1 MNKRSFILVLTFT
14 VILFFVNQ
22 YFSSKRQNEYALKQQ
37 EKQASSQTTSE
48 EKISSIQK
56 ANEKELPLTYLYED
70 LQGKNRLSFAAI
82 TASGCYLTL
91 NWTADMPKQL
101 FAQKENIFIPIHLIE
116 SESKERSYSFYAS
129 SNKPEIISTYMPQI
143 GVKTLQIV
151 SFGKSGIQI
160 TPAQL
165 EGGKLQLIRE
175 SISSN
180 GIAFY
185 QGNHGYL
192 PVGFYEEKT
201 KSFNSFG
208 EIEALADFLV
218 YPTETLLPDGTPQET
233 FYVLENETMQIVF
246 SNQGGAIAEIN
257 LPFKKNSPQS
267 VVLPIHF
274 DRVIKRYYPSND
286 LFPSRNSY
294 VAGKNRSDLILISPK
309 KGGYYPLLRRGIA
322 KGSQFPPHVPSS
334 QYYTFNTLS
343 ENLDTGKMMYTLNHF
358 DKEKI
363 EFSATWE
370 NRRITKTYQF
380 PKKGEKAPYCLF
392 ATLKVEGDSKGLW
405 VNSGVPEVELISG
418 NTTPNIKYST
428 VQNQK
433 HVVEKLSLPKTST
446 TLSAFQPDWVSN
458 SNGYFSIIMDPLSEI
473 KPGFQVNKI
482 LGPMN
487 PSRIV
492 MIDSQYDL
500 YPVDKYP
507 GYQVLMPLPQT
518 SQPLTFRLFMGP
530 LQHTVLK
537 QVDQTYTNQVTG
549 YNPHYIQTQSFH
561 GWFSFISEPFG
572 KFLFLIMNFFY
583 QITHSWGFS
592 IILLTIVLRVMMYP
606 LNAWSI
612 KSTLKL
618 QEVSPKVQKLQEK
631 YKKDPKRAQL
641 EMMQLYKQHKVNP
654 FGGCLPLIIQM
665 PFLIGMFDL
674 LKSTF
679 SLRGASFIPG
689 WIDNLTAP
697 DIIFSWSYPI
707 PFIGTEFHLLP
718 ILLGVVMFFQQKFM
732 SQNKNKEMM
741 TSQQKQQQKMGS
753 VMTIV
758 FTVLFYKF
766 PSGLNLYWF
775 SSMLLQILQQ
785 WYSSRRMHLK
795 KLKNS
800 KEIAV
805 TPTKVK

>member
-1 MNKRSFILVLTFT
+1 MNKRTFILVLSFT
-14 VILFFVNQ
+14 IILFFVNQ
-22 YFSSKRQNEYALKQQ
+22 YFSSKKQREYVQKQHEQTPSQMGQ
-37 EKQASSQTTSE
+37 EKEIEA
-48 EKISSIQK
+48 IQP
-56 ANEKELPLTYLYED
+56 AHEKELPLTYLYED

-82 TASGCYLTL
+82 TATGSYLTL
-91 NWTADMPKQL
+91 NWTDDMPKQL
-101 FAQKENIFIPIHLIE
+101 FVQKENIFIPIHLIKND
-116 SESKERSYSFYAS
+116 SSKGFYSLYSAS
-129 SNKPEIISTYMPQI
+129 NQPKIISTYTPQVGPI
-143 GVKTLQIV
+143 ILQIV
-151 SFGKSGIQI
+151 SFQNRGFQI
-160 TPAQL
+160 TPVQL
-165 EGGKLQLIRE
+165 EEGKLQFTAKPLL
-175 SISSN
+175 SN
-180 GIAFY
+180 GMAFY
-185 QGNHGYL
+185 QADHGYF
-192 PVGFYEEKT
+192 PVGFYEKDT
-201 KSFNSFG
+201 KSIRFFG
-208 EIEALADFLV
+208 TIEALSSFLT
-218 YPTETLLPDGTPQET
+218 YSTETPSSDQADQET
-233 FYVLENETMQIVF
+233 FYVLENETLQVVF

-257 LPFKKNSPQS
+257 LPFKKQSPKS

-274 DRVIKRYYPSND
+274 DRVIKRHYPSND
-286 LFPSRNSY
+286 LFPSKNY
-294 VAGKNRSDLILISPK
+294 YTPGKDKAPPTLSSPK
-309 KGGYYPLLRRGIA
+309 KGGYYPLLRRGTA
-322 KGSQFPPHVPSS
+322 KGPHSSAHPSSS

-343 ENLDTGKMMYTLNHF
+343 ENLDIENMAYTLSHF
-358 DKEKI
+358 DQEKI
-363 EFSATWE
+363 EFTAFSE

-380 PKKGEKAPYCLF
+380 PKKNEKAPYCLF
-392 ATLKVEGDSKGLW
+392 ATVKVEGDSRGLW
-405 VNSGVPEVELISG
+405 ISSGVPEVELISG
-418 NTTPNIKYST
+418 NTAPTIKYST

-446 TLSAFQPDWVSN
+446 ALSSFQPDWVSN

-482 LGPMN
+482 PGSMN

-492 MIDSQYDL
+492 IIDSEYDL
-500 YPVDKYP
+500 YPIDKYP

-530 LQHTVLK
+530 LEHEVLT
-537 QVDQTYTNQVTG
+537 QVDKTYTNEITG

-592 IILLTIVLRVMMYP
+592 IILLTVVLRVMMYP

-641 EMMQLYKQHKVNP
+641 EMMQLYKENKVNP

-697 DIIFSWSYPI
+697 DILFSWSYPI

-732 SQNKNKEMM
+732 SQNKNKSAM
-741 TSQQKQQQKMGS
+741 TDQQKQQQKMGS
-753 VMTIV
+753 IMTIV

-766 PSGLNLYWF
+766 PSGLNLYWL

-785 WYSSRRMHLK
+785 WYSSRKVRLK

-805 TPTKVK
+805 HPKKS